1 MTLTNGSVVSLSIPL
16 RPAPLRRV
24 PEEDGAAAGDDEV
37 TEDFAVFFDV
47 PLLTGPGKAA
57 ANGSNTNDA
66 RSVVVP
72 ALPNT
77 DLNLYLLGGYDTT
90 KPLPFHI
97 SYDASRLAYD
107 GPAPWYT
114 HSAAR
119 GLFARSNRRVRASM
133 ANCIRC
139 AHGNISALAPSLTH
153 PFSPPDSFTPGRSLA
168 TSPNSSARWTSR
180 WSRPPARSRS
190 VSSMPTSSD
199 RCTHRVRTPQSL
211 LLLLLFINAALHR

>member
-1 MTLTNGSVVSLSIPL
+1 MMPLTNGSVISLSIPL

-57 ANGSNTNDA
+57 TNGSNINDA

-97 SYDASRLAYD
+97 SYDASRLVYD

-114 HSAAR
+114 LRLSAVCSLDQTAACGPRWRTAFAVRTTMSPHWVPHSHN
-119 GLFARSNRRVRASM
+119 LSP
-133 ANCIRC
+133 
-139 AHGNISALAPSLTH
+139 LPTPSL
-153 PFSPPDSFTPGRSLA
+153 
-168 TSPNSSARWTSR
+168 
-180 WSRPPARSRS
+180 
-190 VSSMPTSSD
+190 
-199 RCTHRVRTPQSL
+199 
-211 LLLLLFINAALHR
+211 